1 LLANCSRTIRIYKIF
16 KNDKIK
22 KNMEKEKS
30 LKKLPRNVWIVAI
43 TSFMTDVSSEMII
56 NTLPLFLKNVLGIK
70 ASVIGLI
77 EGVAESTASLLKL
90 YSGWISDKLKKRKML
105 AVLGYG
111 ISALSKPLFYFAHT
125 WGLVAAARWG
135 DRVGKGVRTAPRDA
149 LVADSTEK
157 SQRGFA
163 FGFHRAADTAGAFV
177 GLLIAFVIVWF
188 LQSGSNNL
196 KAHTFQVLV
205 LASLLPAALAVI
217 ILAVGA
223 KDIPTVGTAAPPRF
237 GFKSLGKNFIIFVI
251 IVGIFE
257 LGNSSDAFIILRA
270 QERGLS
276 IAGIFAMLIAFNFV
290 YTVIALPAGK
300 LSDRIGRRRI
310 IMVGWA
316 LYVLT
321 YLGLAVARS
330 AIHIVILYVMYGAYY
345 GLSYGTAKAMVADFV
360 PSAVRGVAYGT
371 YNAVLGLTD
380 LPASLIAGI
389 LWSGVGTWKGFGP
402 SAPFYFGAAMA
413 FIALLL
419 FIFWRPAPKEQTN

>member
-1 LLANCSRTIRIYKIF
+1 MA
-16 KNDKIK
+16 
-22 KNMEKEKS
+22 KEKS
-30 LKKLPRNVWIVAI
+30 SKKLPRNVKVVAV
-43 TSFMTDVSSEMII
+43 TSFLTDVSSEMVI
-56 NTLPLFLKNVLGIK
+56 NTLPLFLKNVLGVKTSI
-70 ASVIGLI
+70 IGLI
-77 EGVAESTASLLKL
+77 EGVAESTASFLKL
-90 YSGWISDKLKKRKML
+90 YSGWISDKIKKRKIL

-111 ISALSKPLFYFAHT
+111 ISAVSKPFFYFAHT
-125 WGLVAAARWG
+125 WGMVAAARWG

-149 LVADSTEK
+149 LVADSTEQ

-177 GLLIAFVIVWF
+177 GLLMAFLIVWI
-188 LQSGSNNL
+188 LQSGSGDL
-196 KAHTFQVLV
+196 KAHTFRVLV
-205 LASLLPAALAVI
+205 LVSLLPAALAVI
-217 ILAVGA
+217 ILAAGA
-223 KDIPTVGTAAPPRF
+223 KDIPATGAATPPRF
-237 GFKSLGKNFIIFVI
+237 GFKSLGRNFIIFI
-251 IVGIFE
+251 MIVGIFE

-310 IMVGWA
+310 IMAGWA

-330 AIHIVILYVMYGAYY
+330 AVHIVVLYVIYGAYY

-360 PSAVRGVAYGT
+360 PPAVRGMAYGT

-380 LPASLIAGI
+380 LPASLIAGV

-402 SAPFYFGAAMA
+402 TAPFYFGAAMA
-413 FIALLL
+413 FMALLL
-419 FIFWRPAPKEQTN
+419 FFFWKPSPVETKF

>member
-1 LLANCSRTIRIYKIF
+1 MA
-16 KNDKIK
+16 
-22 KNMEKEKS
+22 KENKQN
-30 LKKLPRNVWIVAI
+30 KLPRNVWIVAM
-43 TSFMTDVSSEMII
+43 TSFLTDVSSEMVI
-56 NTLPLFLKNVLGIK
+56 NTLPLFLKNVLGVKTSI
-70 ASVIGLI
+70 IGLI

-90 YSGWISDKLKKRKML
+90 YSGWLSDKIKKRKVL
-105 AVLGYG
+105 AVLGYA

-125 WGLVAAARWG
+125 WGVVAAARWG

-149 LVADSTEK
+149 LVADSTAP

-177 GLLIAFVIVWF
+177 GLLMAFVIVWF
-188 LQSGSNNL
+188 LQSGSNDL

-205 LASLLPAALAVI
+205 LVSLLPAALAVI
-217 ILAVGA
+217 ILAAGA
-223 KDIPTVGTAAPPRF
+223 KDIPAAGKALPPRF
-237 GFKSLGKNFIIFVI
+237 GFKSLGRNFIVFVV
-251 IVGIFE
+251 IVGVFE

-290 YTVIALPAGK
+290 YTVISMPAGK

-310 IMVGWA
+310 IMAGWA

-330 AIHIVILYVMYGAYY
+330 AVHIVILYILYGAYY
-345 GLSYGTAKAMVADFV
+345 GLSYGTAKAMVADWV
-360 PSAVRGVAYGT
+360 PPQSRGMAYGT

-413 FIALLL
+413 FLALIL
-419 FIFWRPAPKEQTN
+419 FTIWKPSPFGTDRSSPPG

>member
-1 LLANCSRTIRIYKIF
+1 
-16 KNDKIK
+16 
-22 KNMEKEKS
+22 
-30 LKKLPRNVWIVAI
+30 
-43 TSFMTDVSSEMII
+43 
-56 NTLPLFLKNVLGIK
+56 
-70 ASVIGLI
+70 
-77 EGVAESTASLLKL
+77 
-90 YSGWISDKLKKRKML
+90 
-105 AVLGYG
+105 
-111 ISALSKPLFYFAHT
+111 LSKPFFYFAHT
-125 WGLVAAARWG
+125 WGMVAAARWS

-149 LVADSTEK
+149 LVADSTGP

-177 GLLIAFVIVWF
+177 GLLIAFVIVRF
-188 LQSGSNNL
+188 LQSNSSHMQ
-196 KAHTFQVLV
+196 AHTFRILV

-223 KDIPTVGTAAPPRF
+223 KDIPAAAAAVTPRF
-237 GFKSLGKNFIIFVI
+237 GFKSLGKNFVVFVA

-300 LSDRIGRRRI
+300 LSDRVGRRRV
-310 IMVGWA
+310 IMAGWL

-330 AIHIVILYVMYGAYY
+330 AVHIIILYVLYGAYY
-345 GLSYGTAKAMVADFV
+345 GLSYGTAKAMVADLV
-360 PSAVRGVAYGT
+360 PPESRGMAFGT
-371 YNAVLGLTD
+371 YNGVLGLTD

-389 LWSGVGTWKGFGP
+389 MWSGVGSWKGFGP
-402 SAPFYFGAAMA
+402 SAPFFFGAAMA
-413 FIALLL
+413 SLALLL
-419 FIFWRPAPKEQTN
+419 FAFWKPSAVATASK